1 MFSYLATCSF
11 AYNVLL
17 YQFKNIIPKI
27 AVFLSRTKGKE
38 MSLFWCT
45 YISNNSLGVGAGGW
59 RQRRWGFA
67 SGAHFVVHGE
77 GAAELGAQ
85 EQCLHRRHL
94 RLLAA
99 TMLAQK
105 GT

>member
-1 MFSYLATCSF
+1 
-11 AYNVLL
+11 
-17 YQFKNIIPKI
+17 
-27 AVFLSRTKGKE
+27 
-38 MSLFWCT
+38 
-45 YISNNSLGVGAGGW
+45 
-59 RQRRWGFA
+59 
-67 SGAHFVVHGE
+67 VHGE